1 MIGFLQFLAVGL
13 IVVALSAIDPNNARW
28 YALVF
33 AGGLFMATLPIRR
46 VQAGAEDPV
55 PRKEARGTFED

>member
-1 MIGFLQFLAVGL
+1 MIGFLQFLATGL

-33 AGGLFMATLPIRR
+33 AGGLFMATLPIRGR
-46 VQAGAEDPV
+46 
-55 PRKEARGTFED
+55 R